1 MIEKLKMRL
10 ENVQAE
16 NQGLKKE
23 LERFS
28 SQPSM
33 DMGLLPSA
41 RRLSSSN
48 ASATAQQHVA
58 AANIQVQIPSKQNDI

>member
-28 SQPSM
+28 SQQPSI
-33 DMGLLPSA
+33 DMGGLLPSA

-48 ASATAQQHVA
+48 ALVQSQTSSAQ
-58 AANIQVQIPSKQNDI
+58 